1 MPLPMVSPY
10 TRDHDLSTLFEAR
23 EKRQLHT
30 CRVAEDA
37 KNRFETGCSD
47 SDGFWDIIRVAREYG
62 STSSLEASEADMN
75 SAEYF
80 AAACLALH
88 FLLSSHFPS
97 SDCVDL
103 MHTSSYTFLCYIHES
118 YEFVH
123 V

>member
-1 MPLPMVSPY
+1 MVRRKNGTKHAFWGLPKSYGQRPL
-10 TRDHDLSTLFEAR
+10 F
-23 EKRQLHT
+23 
-30 CRVAEDA
+30 AEDA

-88 FLLSSHFPS
+88 FLLSSLFPS